1 MDRDHLDGEDLQLG
15 TEIVDLAGDVRAG
28 LLRDRDDGDLR
39 LALRRG
45 TFRDGAVGLAASLRP
60 HDRVRHRDHQDG
72 ADAQAH
78 LRPDARPQVGGLDG
92 LVRELGR
99 PLPPRLP
106 RGEGRGPRGAGGRLR
121 AGLPAHAGL
130 ADVRAAEAAR
140 AGGALPEDRRAVR
153 PGRAP
158 VTPSS
163 LTAAAAASQ
172 IKERLG
178 LEATVAGAELGVT
191 VPPERWVEAA
201 RFVKDTLG
209 CRYFNWLTAVD
220 YKDQGMDVLV
230 RLDDVEAMVAVTLR
244 VRLSASQLRCPS
256 LTGLFRG
263 ANWMERECY
272 DMFGVT

>member
-1 MDRDHLDGEDLQLG
+1 
-15 TEIVDLAGDVRAG
+15 
-28 LLRDRDDGDLR
+28 
-39 LALRRG
+39 
-45 TFRDGAVGLAASLRP
+45 
-60 HDRVRHRDHQDG
+60 
-72 ADAQAH
+72 
-78 LRPDARPQVGGLDG
+78 
-92 LVRELGR
+92 
-99 PLPPRLP
+99 
-106 RGEGRGPRGAGGRLR
+106 
-121 AGLPAHAGL
+121 
-130 ADVRAAEAAR
+130 
-140 AGGALPEDRRAVR
+140 
-153 PGRAP
+153 

-191 VPPERWVEAA
+191 VSPERWVEAA

-244 VRLSASQLRCPS
+244 VRLPASQLRCPS

-272 DMFGVT
+272 DMFGVTFEGHPDLRRILLGDDWEGHPLRKDYAVDTPQAPYR